1 MCIISDNLMNNR
13 LIKRILRIH
22 FVQTALKDNADLS
35 KFRQKPTAKELAGL
49 FIIAISYAIGWP
61 VIAMLG
67 IVAAYLHR
75 PLIIVVGGPFMYL
88 MSHLTFILG
97 MYLSGASYAK
107 TFIRWVVKII
117 VFKLFSEAYKP
128 R

>member
-13 LIKRILRIH
+13 LIKRILRTR

-61 VIAMLG
+61 VIAILG
-67 IVAAYLHR
+67 ILAAYLHR
-75 PLIIVVGGPFMYL
+75 LLIIVVGGPFMYL

-97 MYLSGASYAK
+97 MYLSGTSYAK
-107 TFIRWVVKII
+107 AFIRWVIKII

-128 R
+128 